1 MRTLIERD
9 RRAWSKLRKV
19 VLARDSRRCQI
30 HLLGCTIDA
39 TEVDHILP
47 RIAGGTDDLDN
58 LRSVCHHCHKRRDL
72 ERVVAPHG
80 RFSYCGGTLVRD
92 YSRRDG

>member
-1 MRTLIERD
+1 VTSLIERD
-9 RRAWSKLRKV
+9 RWTWSKLRRV

-30 HLLGCTIDA
+30 RLPGCTIDA

-72 ERVVAPHG
+72 EHGAVPRG
-80 RFSYCGGTLVRD
+80 RFSYGGGTIVRD
-92 YSRRDG
+92 YSRRG